1 MATLSLIV
9 DHGKAQVKVMS
20 LFKGVTTCQPQ
31 INDIGN
37 GAIALKGV
45 AVSAC
50 KGRSELLRK
59 HLLHRQVVA
68 KYMHGHFRHAVPVVI
83 DGCRHIKTRWR
94 NRKEIRDH

>member
-37 GAIALKGV
+37 GAVALKGV

-50 KGRSELLRK
+50 KGRSELL
-59 HLLHRQVVA
+59 
-68 KYMHGHFRHAVPVVI
+68 
-83 DGCRHIKTRWR
+83 
-94 NRKEIRDH
+94 